1 MKDIMVDELKPID
14 KSWLVDR
21 IRFGERYLRDC
32 IDRINNKNAFSKN
45 RKDKI
50 NRQQN
55 KGTKD
60 GSTSPYDGLGVSKER
75 PHSLDEEI

>member
-32 IDRINNKNAFSKN
+32 IDRITNKNAFSKKG
-45 RKDKI
+45 KDKI
-50 NRQQN
+50 KKQEN

-60 GSTSPYDGLGVSKER
+60 GITSPYDGLGVSKEK

>member
-1 MKDIMVDELKPID
+1 MVDELKPID

-32 IDRINNKNAFSKN
+32 IDRIANKNAFSKN

-50 NRQQN
+50 KKQQN
-55 KGTKD
+55 KETTD
-60 GSTSPYDGLGVSKER
+60 SSTSPYDGLGVSKER